1 MAAATTCC
9 APNYGRRAF
18 PSPRLTIRLSQNTHS
33 RQGGKFNLVTCFETL
48 EHMPDPLAGIGVI
61 AANLAEPG
69 LVLFSTLLQ
78 PPDLDKLGLNWRYVG
93 PRNGHVSL
101 FSRNALVLAWRGHG
115 CQTASFNDNL
125 HVAFRTM
132 PEFAKHLI
140 K

>member
-1 MAAATTCC
+1 
-9 APNYGRRAF
+9 
-18 PSPRLTIRLSQNTHS
+18 
-33 RQGGKFNLVTCFETL
+33 
-48 EHMPDPLAGIGVI
+48 MPDPLAGIGVI

-78 PPDLDKLGLNWRYVG
+78 PPDLDKLGLDWWYVG

-101 FSRNALVLAWRGHG
+101 FSRNALVLAWRDHG